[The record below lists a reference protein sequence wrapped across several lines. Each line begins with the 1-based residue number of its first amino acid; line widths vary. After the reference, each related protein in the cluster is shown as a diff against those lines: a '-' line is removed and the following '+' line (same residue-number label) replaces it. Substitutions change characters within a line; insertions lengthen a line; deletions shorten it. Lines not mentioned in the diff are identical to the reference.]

1 MNIWKANRKIL
12 DTLRLAGNLLNESS
26 ITHSYMHCWRHKT
39 PLIYRATTQWFVR
52 MDKANSDTRGVLQPE
67 GAAEPEPLRDVA
79 LRGVDA
85 TTFYPPWG
93 YNRLHAMIAKPP
105 RLVPLAS
112 AHLGCSDA
120 LLPEEGHR

>member
-1 MNIWKANRKIL
+1 MTNDEILNPVQGDGTYAESLPLFGGMNIWKANRKIL

-67 GAAEPEPLRDVA
+67 GAAEPEPLRDVSAPRA
-79 LRGVDA
+79 LTQRPSIRPGA
-85 TTFYPPWG
+85 TTG
-93 YNRLHAMIAKPP
+93 STR
-105 RLVPLAS
+105 
-112 AHLGCSDA
+112 
-120 LLPEEGHR
+120 

>member
-52 MDKANSDTRGVLQPE
+52 MDKANSDTRGVDRTRTVMETQ
-67 GAAEPEPLRDVA
+67 
-79 LRGVDA
+79 
-85 TTFYPPWG
+85 
-93 YNRLHAMIAKPP
+93 RL
-105 RLVPLAS
+105 
-112 AHLGCSDA
+112 
-120 LLPEEGHR
+120 